1 MLKLRT
7 IFAATALICA
17 AFDNGALTL
26 GQIRGAAVFGQP
38 LDVVVQIETDAGED
52 VTAQCFEVDVFYA
65 DVRQNAGQVQLVVES
80 VARSKTA
87 SLRILSSTSVDE
99 PVISLNVRSGC
110 GQKLSRRYV
119 LLADLPH
126 QAAVQPSLPV
136 AAPFA
141 PAPASVGSAAA
152 RMVVAGAFVTPVP
165 PGVTTAS
172 VKSAAPRKRTK
183 RDEVKASAVATVAPS
198 VKDKGRDRGRDKAK
212 KEPSPGTPR
221 LKLDPLELLSDRI
234 ANIGSF
240 MTFEPSEDALLNIQ
254 RMKTLEA
261 ELKALRE
268 SAAKNERS
276 LTDMKARLQ
285 QAEAERFS
293 GVAVYGLMA
302 LVCLSL
308 MMATWFW
315 SRQRRSAW
323 GASNAWSSVL
333 DESAIGHGP
342 QAVAGVTPRAA
353 ANHLAESPHDVEAHA
368 DELGPPPS
376 FDGQSV
382 ELGESIFSSLVN
394 AGAPKAEAGHQPA
407 VGSAG
412 ETAKLVRCLSSEAI
426 IDVRRKAQQY
436 ADLRKFDQAIDTLER
451 QIAESDEPNPFVYLD
466 LLKLFH
472 ALGLRPEFQ
481 KLSQDF
487 NLLFNGRVPAF
498 ALFMDEGK
506 GLEDYPEALARIS
519 TLWPTP
525 KVLEFI
531 ETCVFRDPWAAASEP
546 FDLAALRELLFLHG
560 VARYL
565 VLAAVPAHGSA
576 VADESP
582 ACEFDS
588 FSSSG
593 VPSQLDFQ
601 DSVASTFPEISRSE
615 LAELFEPEEAPAP
628 EMLDLDLSALELES
642 LPARLAANSTTRRP
656 QL

>member
-17 AFDNGALTL
+17 AFDNEALTL
-26 GQIRGAAVFGQP
+26 GRIRGAAVFGQP
-38 LDVVVQIETDAGED
+38 LDVVVQVETDAGEE
-52 VTAQCFEVDVFYA
+52 VTAQCFEVEVFYA
-65 DVRQNAGQVQLVVES
+65 DVRQNAGQVQLALES

-87 SLRILSSTSVDE
+87 NLRILLSTSVDE

-126 QAAVQPSLPV
+126 LAAVQPSLPV
-136 AAPFA
+136 VASVA
-141 PAPASVGSAAA
+141 PAPAPVGSAAA
-152 RMVVAGAFVTPVP
+152 RRVVDGALVTPVL
-165 PGVTTAS
+165 PGVVTAT
-172 VKSAAPRKRTK
+172 VKPTAPRVRAK
-183 RDEVKASAVATVAPS
+183 RDEMKASAVPTVAPS
-198 VKDKGRDRGRDKAK
+198 VKDKGRDRDRDREKARK
-212 KEPSPGTPR
+212 DGTPR
-221 LKLDPLELLSDRI
+221 LKLDPMELLSDRI

-254 RMKTLEA
+254 RMKSLEA

-268 SAAKNERS
+268 SAAKNERN

-285 QAEAERFS
+285 QAETERFP
-293 GVAVYGLMA
+293 GLAVYGLMA

-308 MMATWFW
+308 MAATWFW

-323 GASNAWSSVL
+323 GGPSAWSAVL
-333 DESAIGHGP
+333 DEPAVEHGSE
-342 QAVAGVTPRAA
+342 AVAGATPRGA
-353 ANHLAESPHDVEAHA
+353 ANHPVEDWHDAAAHA
-368 DELGPPPS
+368 ELGVPPS
-376 FDGQSV
+376 FDAQSV

-394 AGAPKAEAGHQPA
+394 AGAPKAEAGHQPT
-407 VGSAG
+407 VGGAG

-426 IDVRRKAQQY
+426 IDVRRKAQKY

-472 ALGLRPEFQ
+472 ALNLRPEFQ

-560 VARYL
+560 VARHL
-565 VLAAVPAHGSA
+565 VLAAVPAHRSA

-582 ACEFDS
+582 ASEFDS
-588 FSSSG
+588 FSASG

-615 LAELFEPEEAPAP
+615 LAELFGPEDAPAS

-642 LPARLAANSTTRRP
+642 PPTPLTASPSARRP
-656 QL
+656 GHS

>member
-26 GQIRGAAVFGQP
+26 GRIRGAAVFGQP
-38 LDVVVQIETDAGED
+38 LDVVVQIETDAGEE
-52 VTAQCFEVDVFYA
+52 VTAQCFEAEVFYA
-65 DVRQNAGQVQLVVES
+65 DVRQNAGQVQLAVES

-110 GQKLSRRYV
+110 GQKLSRHYV

-136 AAPFA
+136 TGPLA
-141 PAPASVGSAAA
+141 PASASVGSAAA
-152 RMVVAGAFVTPVP
+152 RMVVEGGFVTPVF
-165 PGVTTAS
+165 PGAVTAA
-172 VKSAAPRKRTK
+172 VKPAAPRVQVK
-183 RDEVKASAVATVAPS
+183 RDEVKASAVQTVAPS
-198 VKDKGRDRGRDKAK
+198 VKDKGRDRGREKAR

-221 LKLDPLELLSDRI
+221 LKLDPMELLSDRI

-268 SAAKNERS
+268 SAAKNERN

-285 QAEAERFS
+285 QAEAERFP

-308 MMATWFW
+308 MAATWFW

-323 GASNAWSSVL
+323 GVPDVWSAAL
-333 DESAIGHGP
+333 DEPAVGGHAD
-342 QAVAGVTPRAA
+342 AVTAA
-353 ANHLAESPHDVEAHA
+353 ALRGAPSREAQDLHGVAAHA
-368 DELGPPPS
+368 EHGAPPS
-376 FDGQSV
+376 FDAPSIQ
-382 ELGESIFSSLVN
+382 LGESIFSSLVQ
-394 AGAPKAEAGHQPA
+394 AGAPKVEASQAPA
-407 VGSAG
+407 SACAG

-426 IDVRRKAQQY
+426 IEVRRKAQRY
-436 ADLRKFDQAIDTLER
+436 TDARKFDQAIDTLER
-451 QIAESDEPNPFVYLD
+451 QIAGSDEPNPFVYLD

-472 ALGLRPEFQ
+472 SLNLRPEFQ
-481 KLSQDF
+481 RLSQDF
-487 NLLFNGRVPAF
+487 NLLFNGRVSEF
-498 ALFMDEGK
+498 ALFADEGRS
-506 GLEDYPEALARIS
+506 LETYPETLARIS
-519 TLWPTP
+519 ALWPTA
-525 KVLEFI
+525 KVLELI
-531 ETCVFRDPWAAASEP
+531 ETCIFRDPWAAASEP
-546 FDLAALRELLFLHG
+546 FDLAAFRELLFLHAL
-560 VARYL
+560 ARYL
-565 VLAAVPAHGSA
+565 VLAVVPAHGDA
-576 VADESP
+576 AADDSLASEL
-582 ACEFDS
+582 DS

-642 LPARLAANSTTRRP
+642 LPARLAASPTTRRP

>member
-26 GQIRGAAVFGQP
+26 GRVRGAVVFGQP
-38 LDVVVQIETDAGED
+38 LDVVVQIETDTGEEA
-52 VTAQCFEVDVFYA
+52 TAQCFEVEVFYA
-65 DVRQNAGQVQLVVES
+65 DVRQNVGQVQLAVES

-87 SLRILSSTSVDE
+87 NLRILSSTSVDE

-110 GQKLSRRYV
+110 GQKLSRHYV

-136 AAPFA
+136 VASVA
-141 PAPASVGSAAA
+141 PAPAPVGSTSA
-152 RMVVAGAFVTPVP
+152 RRVADGALVTPVL
-165 PGVTTAS
+165 PGVVTAA
-172 VKSAAPRKRTK
+172 VKPPASRVRAK
-183 RDEVKASAVATVAPS
+183 RDEVKASAVPTVAPS
-198 VKDKGRDRGRDKAK
+198 VKDKGRDREKAR

-221 LKLDPLELLSDRI
+221 LKLDPMELLSDRI

-254 RMKTLEA
+254 RMKSLEA

-285 QAEAERFS
+285 QAETERFP
-293 GVAVYGLMA
+293 GLAVYGLMV

-308 MMATWFW
+308 MAATWFW

-323 GASNAWSSVL
+323 GGPNAWSAVL
-333 DESAIGHGP
+333 DEPAVEHGSE
-342 QAVAGVTPRAA
+342 AVAGVAPRGA
-353 ANHLAESPHDVEAHA
+353 ANHPVEARHDVAAHA
-368 DELGPPPS
+368 DELGASPS
-376 FDGQSV
+376 FDAQSV

-394 AGAPKAEAGHQPA
+394 AGAPKAEAGHQPT
-407 VGSAG
+407 VGGAG

-436 ADLRKFDQAIDTLER
+436 ADLRKFDRAIDTLER

-472 ALGLRPEFQ
+472 ALNLRPEFQ

-506 GLEDYPEALARIS
+506 GLEDYPEALAHIS

-560 VARYL
+560 VARHL
-565 VLAAVPAHGSA
+565 VLAAVPAHGGA
-576 VADESP
+576 LADESP
-582 ACEFDS
+582 ASEFDS
-588 FSSSG
+588 FSASG

-642 LPARLAANSTTRRP
+642 PPTPLTASANARRP
-656 QL
+656 GHS